1 MEALGPM
8 YAVVP
13 MLPVY
18 QTPMSLTVC
27 MCCCTAFLF
36 ILLQV
41 CWVPLLLHE
50 LYLTRSSDKTLPDCS
65 VCTSVLVSLYEAT
78 YVIATSHMIICCT
91 CYSTTIQCVAMLDR
105 IKHHLW
111 FHSSMLQCAAVN
123 TVYTTL
129 LSASKAMYANNVRME
144 RAHTQQQTSS
154 WSRWLYS
161 LHDQWQTSL
170 PVCMHGRT
178 EGGWGM

>member
-1 MEALGPM
+1 M

-65 VCTSVLVSLYEAT
+65 VCTSEFCT
-78 YVIATSHMIICCT
+78 FIAYKS
-91 CYSTTIQCVAMLDR
+91 VRRAPDVP
-105 IKHHLW
+105 
-111 FHSSMLQCAAVN
+111 AV
-123 TVYTTL
+123 
-129 LSASKAMYANNVRME
+129 E
-144 RAHTQQQTSS
+144 R
-154 WSRWLYS
+154 LN
-161 LHDQWQTSL
+161 
-170 PVCMHGRT
+170 
-178 EGGWGM
+178 